1 MTFQGLLGDALF
13 LLVLTFA
20 AVPVG
25 RYMYRVFEG
34 QPTFLDRVMG
44 KLEHGIFRLAGID
57 PEQGMDWRAYAMAF
71 LLSNLVMAVLVYL
84 ILMFQQDLPL
94 NPAHLGPVAPT
105 TVFNTVASF
114 ITNTNWQVYSP
125 EQTLS
130 NLSEFALEF
139 LQFTTPA
146 AGIVVAI
153 AFVRGFVAGRQDLG
167 NYYRDLVRAM
177 TRILLPITFVAA
189 IALIALG
196 VPDSLSGPAIAHTI
210 TGATQVIA
218 RAPVAGF
225 EAIKQLGTNGGGI
238 FNVNSAHPFE
248 NPGPLTNL
256 IEEFLMA
263 LLPMALVFTFGH
275 YIKNRRQAW
284 IIYGVTMTLLVV
296 LLLVAYSSEAAGN
309 PLVHRLLGVAGP
321 NWEGKETRFG
331 ISGSTLFATVTT
343 AFTTGAVNTMHDSLM
358 PLGGFVTLFQMM
370 LNTVFGGDGAGLLN
384 ILMFVVISVFVT
396 GLMVGR
402 TPELFGKKIEVRE
415 VTAAAAAMLVHPFI
429 VLGATALALATAAG
443 RAGVF
448 NPAYHG
454 LSEVVY
460 AFASPAANNGSAFAG
475 LGAASPFYAIST
487 GIVVLLGR
495 YVSMLLMLYI
505 AGSLL
510 SKKTVPASTGT
521 LRTDTWTFGWIYL
534 GIVLIVGALT
544 FFPVL
549 ALGPIAEQLAMLA
562 GKVF

>member
-1 MTFQGLLGDALF
+1 MTAHGLLGDALF
-13 LLVLTFA
+13 LLVLTLA
-20 AVPVG
+20 AIPVG

-34 QPTFLDRVMG
+34 EKTFLDRLARP
-44 KLEHGIFRLAGID
+44 LERAIFRLAGID
-57 PEQGMDWRAYAMAF
+57 AEGGMGWRAYAVAF
-71 LLSNLVMAVLVYL
+71 LVSNLAMAVLVYL
-84 ILMFQQDLPL
+84 LLWLQPDLPL
-94 NPAHLGPVAPT
+94 NPAHLGPIPPT

-114 ITNTNWQVYSP
+114 ITNTNWQVYTP
-125 EQTLS
+125 ETSLS
-130 NLSEFALEF
+130 YLSQFALEF

-153 AFVRGFVAGRQDLG
+153 AFVRGFVQGRGDLG
-167 NYYRDLVRAM
+167 NYYRDFVRALS
-177 TRILLPITFVAA
+177 RIFLPIAFVAA
-189 IALIALG
+189 IALIAAG
-196 VPDSLSGPAIAHTI
+196 VPDTLSGPAIAHTLG
-210 TGATQVIA
+210 GATQVIA
-218 RAPVAGF
+218 RGPVAAF
-225 EAIKQLGTNGGGI
+225 EAIKQLGTNGGGF
-238 FNVNSAHPFE
+238 FNANSAHPFE
-248 NPGPLTNL
+248 NPGPLSNL

-263 LLPMALVFTFGH
+263 LLPTALLFTFGE

-284 IIYGVTMTLLVV
+284 IIFGVTMTLFAV
-296 LLLVAYSSEAAGN
+296 LLLVVYSSEAAGN
-309 PLVHRLLGVAGP
+309 PILNHLLGATGP

-331 ISGSTLFATVTT
+331 ISGSSLFAAITT
-343 AFTTGAVNTMHDSLM
+343 AFTTGAVNAMHDSLT
-358 PLGGFVTLFQMM
+358 PLGGFVPIFQIM
-370 LNTVFGGDGAGLLN
+370 LNTVFGGAGAGLLN
-384 ILMFVVISVFVT
+384 ILMFVIITVFVT

-402 TPELFGKKIEVRE
+402 TPELFGKKIESRE

-429 VLGATALALATAAG
+429 VLAASAVALSTAAG
-443 RAGVF
+443 RAGIF
-448 NPAYHG
+448 NPGFHG

-460 AFASPAANNGSAFAG
+460 AYASSAANNGSAFAG
-475 LGAASPFYAIST
+475 LGAASPFYAVST

-510 SKKTVPASTGT
+510 AKKTVPASTGT

-549 ALGPIAEQLAMLA
+549 ALGPIAEQLSMLA